1 MNSLAELAKAI
12 GKLVLVGG
20 VGAWVV
26 WHNRAAALQLVSVP
40 VAASI
45 PQMGHLIGASFMM
58 IVGAMLL
65 IVTIDVPYQL
75 YEHNK
80 KLKMTKQEVCQ
91 ESKETED
98 DPMVQGRIRSLQ
110 REAAR
115 RRMMAA
121 IPTADVVVTNPT
133 HYAVALKYSEMGMR
147 APRGGSERFASV
159 GGSHQRNCHRK
170 SCADF
175 GSTTTGASL
184 AYTYPIR
191 RLHP

>member
-40 VAASI
+40 VASSI

-147 APRGGSERFASV
+147 AP
-159 GGSHQRNCHRK
+159 
-170 SCADF
+170 
-175 GSTTTGASL
+175 
-184 AYTYPIR
+184 PWW
-191 RLHP
+191 